1 MMQVFFL
8 LIRMFV
14 TAVAMFICQQS
25 QFLSFLWQSKFVSNH
40 HCTKASSL
48 EQARTCSTITWHGD
62 KSCQENQ
69 MVCKEKR
76 CQSTAVPL
84 YNNAS
89 NSILKE
95 IRGYS
100 FERGYVERLEK
111 WSLLHDFTGAA
122 KITILIFLKGYWS
135 LGNIFSRCY
144 PFRLVAVGTWRAR
157 KMQQRQLEPCIKQI

>member
-1 MMQVFFL
+1 MNKQEPAVLSHDM
-8 LIRMFV
+8 V
-14 TAVAMFICQQS
+14 TKVTGKIK
-25 QFLSFLWQSKFVSNH
+25 W
-40 HCTKASSL
+40 
-48 EQARTCSTITWHGD
+48 
-62 KSCQENQ
+62 
-69 MVCKEKR
+69 

-122 KITILIFLKGYWS
+122 KITILIFLKGY
-135 LGNIFSRCY
+135 
-144 PFRLVAVGTWRAR
+144 
-157 KMQQRQLEPCIKQI
+157 